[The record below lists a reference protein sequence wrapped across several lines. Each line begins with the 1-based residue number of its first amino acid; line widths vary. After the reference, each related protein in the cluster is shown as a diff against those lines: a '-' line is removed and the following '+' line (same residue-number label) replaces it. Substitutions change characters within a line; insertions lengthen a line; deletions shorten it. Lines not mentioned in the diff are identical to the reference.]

1 MKKIYL
7 MLLLIAVLLT
17 TSLPAAAAENTYDEE
32 IKAALELMKETW
44 QGLAEENPEIMPAP
58 YVDIK
63 HTRILNLSEYPVDVQ
78 NNQPVEGLE
87 GIDYIIEFLMMT
99 NYMGDSYPCNFGVY
113 DTVVVYENGE
123 MSVPSTNLMRIIRSK
138 YFLMDFSGVIEEII
152 DLENAYNGLLF

>member
-7 MLLLIAVLLT
+7 MLLLIIVLLT
-17 TSLPAAAAENTYDEE
+17 TSFPAAATENTYDEE

-63 HTRILNLSEYPVDVQ
+63 NTRIVKISENPVDVQ
-78 NNQPVEGLE
+78 NNKPVEGLE

-99 NYMGDSYPCNFGVY
+99 NYMGDSYPCYAGID

-138 YFLMDFSGVIEEII
+138 YFLMDFGGVIEEII